1 MKEHFFE
8 LVFEGYPN
16 RKNEQ
21 RIWFT
26 QAIGVYLAAI
36 SGLTRKEIVKKI
48 ETSNNNLKSEAM
60 STFEEFV
67 QEFVQEG
74 IEIGI
79 EKAER
84 EKKINIYNAWK
95 QGYGLELLAN
105 VFSLPLEKVKEIITE
120 IKAEME
126 NNDQ

>member
-1 MKEHFFE
+1 
-8 LVFEGYPN
+8 
-16 RKNEQ
+16 
-21 RIWFT
+21 
-26 QAIGVYLAAI
+26 
-36 SGLTRKEIVKKI
+36 
-48 ETSNNNLKSEAM
+48 M

-74 IEIGI
+74 FEKGI

-95 QGYGLELLAN
+95 QGYELELLAN
-105 VFSLPLEKVKEIITE
+105 VFSLPLKQVKEIITE

-126 NNDQ
+126 NNA